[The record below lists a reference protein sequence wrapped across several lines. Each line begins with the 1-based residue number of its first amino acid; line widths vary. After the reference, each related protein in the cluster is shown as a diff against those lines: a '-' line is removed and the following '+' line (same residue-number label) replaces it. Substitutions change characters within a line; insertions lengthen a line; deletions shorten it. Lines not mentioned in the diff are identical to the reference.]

1 MNMQRD
7 TLALL
12 PEIVV
17 LVGAVIVLLAGSFLP
32 RARQRVTRFL
42 AIAALL
48 LAAGAA
54 AVGMTSPAMTIFEG
68 SFALDVATGAARII
82 IPLATIFVLVLGVE
96 ELGGSPRESETYSLM
111 MLSALGAMA
120 MAGANDLLVLAAGYL
135 LASIPLYALVGMSR
149 SPGAAEAAL
158 KTYLIGAL
166 MGIALLLGVTIL
178 SGIGG
183 STSYSE
189 FRSTLGGAPPAAV
202 LAGIVGVVA
211 GLMFKAGGVP
221 GHFWVPDATQASG
234 TAVAAFLTSIPKM
247 GALVAAY
254 RFFELL
260 PSGSDPGAVNW
271 PLLIAIFATA
281 SMTLGNLAA
290 FWQTDVRRLLGWS
303 TVSQVGYLLLPVA
316 VAGNADLALPSLLL
330 YLAGY
335 TASNITAFAVIAALP
350 TRRSIEDFRGAAAA
364 HPWLAGALVVSL
376 LALVGTPP
384 TAVFVGKLT
393 TFTAAWDGGLAWL
406 VVVAA
411 INTVASL
418 FYYLRWLAPMFA
430 RAGAEVYRPA
440 PATAPPHASA
450 FWAGVVGAMTV
461 IIIGVA
467 AGPVLAAFGAPL
479 AG

>member
-1 MNMQRD
+1 MQRD

-12 PEIVV
+12 PEILV
-17 LVGAVIVLLAGSFLP
+17 LAGGVIVLLAGSFLP
-32 RARQRVTRFL
+32 RDRQGVTRSV
-42 AIAALL
+42 AIVALL
-48 LAAGAA
+48 LAAAA
-54 AVGMTSPAMTIFEG
+54 AVAGMTSPAMTIFEG
-68 SFALDVATGAARII
+68 GFAVDVATGAARII
-82 IPLATIFVLVLGVE
+82 IPLATILVLVLGVE
-96 ELGGSPRESETYSLM
+96 ELGGSARESETYSLM
-111 MLSALGAMA
+111 MLSALGAIA

-158 KTYLIGAL
+158 KTYLIGAI

-178 SGIGG
+178 YGVGA

-189 FRSTLGGAPPAAV
+189 LRSTLGDAPPAAV

-234 TAVAAFLTSIPKM
+234 TTVAAFLTSVPKL
-247 GALVAAY
+247 GALIAAY
-254 RFFELL
+254 RFFEML
-260 PSGSDPGAVNW
+260 PDGSGSGAVGW
-271 PLLIAIFATA
+271 PLLVAIVATA

-335 TASNITAFAVIAALP
+335 AASNITAFAVVAALP
-350 TRRSIEDFRGAAAA
+350 ARRSIEDYRGAAAA

-376 LALVGTPP
+376 LGLAGTPP

-393 TFTAAWDGGLAWL
+393 TFSAAWDGGFAWL

-418 FYYLRWLAPMFA
+418 FYYLRWLAPILSRGRGDVEAPVSEPSWAA
-430 RAGAEVYRPA
+430 RAAVTGALAVL
-440 PATAPPHASA
+440 
-450 FWAGVVGAMTV
+450 V
-461 IIIGVA
+461 IGIA
-467 AGPVLAAFGAPL
+467 AGPILTAFGTTL
-479 AG
+479 LG

>member
-7 TLALL
+7 TLGLL
-12 PEIVV
+12 PEILV
-17 LVGAVIVLLAGSFLP
+17 LAGAVIVLLAGSFLP
-32 RARQRVTRFL
+32 RDRQVVTRYV

-48 LAAGAA
+48 LAAAA
-54 AVGMTSPAMTIFEG
+54 AVSGITEPARTIFEG
-68 SFALDVATGAARII
+68 GFALDVATGAARII
-82 IPLATIFVLVLGVE
+82 IPLATILVLALGVT
-96 ELGGSPRESETYSLM
+96 ELGGSARESETYSLM
-111 MLSALGAMA
+111 MLSALGAIA

-135 LASIPLYALVGMSR
+135 LASIPLYALVGMRR

-158 KTYLIGAL
+158 KTYLLGAL
-166 MGIALLLGVTIL
+166 LGIAMLLGVTIL
-178 SGIGG
+178 FGIGG

-189 FRSTLGGAPPAAV
+189 LRSTLGAAPPAAI

-234 TAVAAFLTSIPKM
+234 TAVAAFLTSIPKV

-254 RFFELL
+254 RFVDFL
-260 PSGSDPGAVNW
+260 PDTSSPGAVDW
-271 PLLIAIFATA
+271 SLLVAVLAA
-281 SMTLGNLAA
+281 GSMTLGNLAA
-290 FWQTDVRRLLGWS
+290 FWQNDVRRLLGWS

-316 VAGNADLALPSLLL
+316 VAGQAALALPSLLL

-335 TASNITAFAVIAALP
+335 AASNLTAFAVVAALP
-350 TRRSIEDFRGAAAA
+350 ARRSVADYRGAASA

-418 FYYLRWLAPMFA
+418 FYYLRWLAPMFSRTEKGVEESISPQA
-430 RAGAEVYRPA
+430 SATRTAVAGAFAVL
-440 PATAPPHASA
+440 
-450 FWAGVVGAMTV
+450 
-461 IIIGVA
+461 IIGIA
-467 AGPVLAAFGAPL
+467 AGPVLAVFGSPL
-479 AG
+479 VG

>member
-1 MNMQRD
+1 MQRD

-12 PEIVV
+12 PEI
-17 LVGAVIVLLAGSFLP
+17 LILAGAVIVLLAGSFLP
-32 RARQRVTRFL
+32 RDRQVVTRYG

-54 AVGMTSPAMTIFEG
+54 VIGMTSPATTIFEG
-68 SFALDVATGAARII
+68 GFAVDVATGAARII
-82 IPLATIFVLVLGVE
+82 IPIATIFVLALGVD
-96 ELGGSPRESETYSLM
+96 ELCGSLRESETYSLM
-111 MLSALGAMA
+111 MLAALGALA
-120 MAGANDLLVLAAGYL
+120 MAGASDLLVLAAGYL

-166 MGIALLLGVTIL
+166 LGIALLLGVTIL
-178 SGIGG
+178 YGIGG
-183 STSYSE
+183 STSYFE
-189 FRSTLGGAPPAAV
+189 LRSTLSSAPPAAV

-234 TAVAAFLTSIPKM
+234 TAVAAFLTSVPKL
-247 GALVAAY
+247 GALIAAY
-254 RFFELL
+254 RFFEML
-260 PSGSDPGAVNW
+260 PDGTDAGAVDW
-271 PLLIAIFATA
+271 PLLVAVLAA
-281 SMTLGNLAA
+281 LSMTLGNLAA

-316 VAGNADLALPSLLL
+316 VAGNSDLALPSLLL

-335 TASNITAFAVIAALP
+335 TASNLTAFAVIAALP
-350 TRRSIEDFRGAAAA
+350 TRGSIDDYRGAAAA

-376 LALVGTPP
+376 LGLVGTPP
-384 TAVFVGKLT
+384 TAVFIGKLT

-411 INTVASL
+411 INTVVSL

-430 RAGAEVYRPA
+430 RRPGNVRA
-440 PATAPPHASA
+440 PEPRHPSASRA
-450 FWAGVVGAMTV
+450 AIVGAILV
-461 IIIGVA
+461 LLLGIA
-467 AGPVLAAFGAPL
+467 AGPVLAAFGTPL

>member
-1 MNMQRD
+1 VNMQQNA
-7 TLALL
+7 LALL
-12 PEIVV
+12 PEILV
-17 LVGAVIVLLAGSFLP
+17 LAGAVTVLLAGSFLP
-32 RARQRVTRFL
+32 RDRQWVTRAA
-42 AIAALL
+42 AIIALL
-48 LAAGAA
+48 LAAAA
-54 AVGMTSPAMTIFEG
+54 AIVGMASPAMTIFEG
-68 SFALDVATGAARII
+68 GFAVDVATGAARII
-82 IPLATIFVLVLGVE
+82 IPLATILVLLLGVE

-111 MLSALGAMA
+111 MLAALGALA
-120 MAGANDLLVLAAGYL
+120 MAGANDLLVLAPGYL

-166 MGIALLLGVTIL
+166 MGIAMLLGVTIL
-178 SGIGG
+178 FGIGG

-189 FRSTLGGAPPAAV
+189 LRVTLGSAPPAAV
-202 LAGIVGVVA
+202 LAGIVGVMA

-234 TAVAAFLTSIPKM
+234 TAVAAFLTSIPKL
-247 GALVAAY
+247 GALIAAY
-254 RFFELL
+254 RILELL
-260 PSGSDPGAVNW
+260 PSTVNW
-271 PLLIAIFATA
+271 PLLVAILATA

-290 FWQTDVRRLLGWS
+290 FWQSDVKRLLGWS

-316 VAGNADLALPSLLL
+316 VAGRADIALPSLLL

-335 TASNITAFAVIAALP
+335 AVSNITAFAVIAALP
-350 TRRSIEDFRGAAAA
+350 ARRSIEDYRGVAAA

-430 RAGAEVYRPA
+430 RVGAEVGAPA
-440 PATAPPHASA
+440 PGRPWASRTA
-450 FWAGVVGAMTV
+450 VMGALV
-461 IIIGVA
+461 ILIIGIA
-467 AGPVLAAFGAPL
+467 AGPVLAAFGTPL
-479 AG
+479 VG

>member
-1 MNMQRD
+1 MQRD

-12 PEIVV
+12 PEIFI
-17 LVGAVIVLLAGSFLP
+17 LAGAVIVLLAGSFLP
-32 RARQRVTRFL
+32 RDRQVVTRAF
-42 AIAALL
+42 AIIALL

-54 AVGMTSPAMTIFEG
+54 AVGMTSAATTIFEG
-68 SFALDVATGAARII
+68 GFAVDVATGAARII
-82 IPLATIFVLVLGVE
+82 IPLATILVLVLGAS
-96 ELGGSPRESETYSLM
+96 ELGGSARESETYSLM
-111 MLSALGAMA
+111 MLAALGAIA

-149 SPGAAEAAL
+149 SPRAAEAAL

-178 SGIGG
+178 YGIGG
-183 STSYSE
+183 STSYSAL
-189 FRSTLGGAPPAAV
+189 RSTLGGAPPAAV
-202 LAGIVGVVA
+202 LAGILGVVA

-221 GHFWVPDATQASG
+221 GHFWVPDATQAAG
-234 TAVAAFLTSIPKM
+234 TAVAAFLTSVPKL

-254 RFFELL
+254 RFFDML
-260 PSGSDPGAVNW
+260 PGGSDPGAVAW
-271 PLLIAIFATA
+271 PLIVAILAAA

-350 TRRSIEDFRGAAAA
+350 MRRSIEEFRGAAAA
-364 HPWLAGALVVSL
+364 YPWLTGALVVSL
-376 LALVGTPP
+376 LGLVGTPP
-384 TAVFVGKLT
+384 TAVFIGKLT

-406 VVVAA
+406 VIVAA

-418 FYYLRWLAPMFA
+418 FYYLRWLAPMFTRGTA
-430 RAGAEVYRPA
+430 DVRIPSPAHPSASRAAI
-440 PATAPPHASA
+440 
-450 FWAGVVGAMTV
+450 VGAITV
-461 IIIGVA
+461 LIIGVG
-467 AGPVLAAFGAPL
+467 AGPVLAAFGMPL
-479 AG
+479 VG

>member
-1 MNMQRD
+1 VNMQQNA
-7 TLALL
+7 LALL
-12 PEIVV
+12 PEILV
-17 LVGAVIVLLAGSFLP
+17 LAGAVIVLLAGSFLP
-32 RARQRVTRFL
+32 RDRQGVTRSA
-42 AIAALL
+42 AIIALL
-48 LAAGAA
+48 LAAAA
-54 AVGMTSPAMTIFEG
+54 AVVGMASPAMTIFEG
-68 SFALDVATGAARII
+68 GFAVDVATGAARII
-82 IPLATIFVLVLGVE
+82 IPLATILVLLLGVE
-96 ELGGSPRESETYSLM
+96 ELGGTARESETYSLM
-111 MLSALGAMA
+111 MLSALGALA

-166 MGIALLLGVTIL
+166 MGIAMLLGVTIL
-178 SGIGG
+178 FGIGG

-189 FRSTLGGAPPAAV
+189 LQVTLGNAPPAAV
-202 LAGIVGVVA
+202 LAGIVGVMA

-234 TAVAAFLTSIPKM
+234 TAVAAFLTSIPKL
-247 GALVAAY
+247 GALIAAY
-254 RFFELL
+254 RFLELL
-260 PSGSDPGAVNW
+260 PSSVNW
-271 PLLIAIFATA
+271 PLLVAILATA

-290 FWQTDVRRLLGWS
+290 FWQSDVKRLLGWS

-316 VAGNADLALPSLLL
+316 VAGRADLALPSLLL

-335 TASNITAFAVIAALP
+335 AAANITAFAVIAALP
-350 TRRSIEDFRGAAAA
+350 TRRSIEDYRGVAAA

-376 LALVGTPP
+376 LGLVGTPP

-418 FYYLRWLAPMFA
+418 FYYLRWLAPMFT
-430 RAGAEVYRPA
+430 RVGAEVRAPA
-440 PATAPPHASA
+440 PGRPWASRA
-450 FWAGVVGAMTV
+450 AVMGALV
-461 IIIGVA
+461 ILVIGIA
-467 AGPVLAAFGAPL
+467 AGPVLAAFGMPL
-479 AG
+479 VG